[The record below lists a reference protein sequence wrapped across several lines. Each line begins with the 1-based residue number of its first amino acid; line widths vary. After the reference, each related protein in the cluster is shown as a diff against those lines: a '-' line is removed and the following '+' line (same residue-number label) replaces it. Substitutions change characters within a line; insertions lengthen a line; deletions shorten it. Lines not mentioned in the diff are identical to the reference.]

1 MFTKDM
7 KDEIILLTTG
17 LIDELGIEGEAYNHI
32 NELISFIE
40 GYNGTFID
48 GFRTTVSLLLDG
60 FPVIECDE
68 VRMKTERFI
77 NRLNMFINHI

>member
-7 KDEIILLTTG
+7 KEEIIVLTTG
-17 LIDELGIEGEAYNHI
+17 LINELNIEGEEYNHI

-48 GFRTTVSLLLDG
+48 GFRTTVSLLLDC
-60 FPVIECDE
+60 FPEIECDE

-77 NRLNMFINHI
+77 NRLNMFINQI